1 MARRL
6 TRTLA
11 IVAIVSWIAGVWRA
25 AGIVRANTGH
35 GPDALFLWALIPL
48 GAAAGVLLLSWRRSL
63 VAVWLLA
70 GVCCSFVLIAAWG
83 LGPFFAWTALLLLL
97 AACMQTA
104 AVGAGWRALL
114 IPVWLVTAFTGTC
127 ALFVVIHQI
136 LMIGSNGRI
145 IEAPLL
151 IRGSWA
157 FVGLVAFLAI
167 ERAIERAAFDSVTRQ
182 KP

>member
-6 TRTLA
+6 SRTFA
-11 IVAIVSWIAGVWRA
+11 IVAVVSWILGAWRA
-25 AGIVRANTGH
+25 AGVVRANTGH
-35 GPDALFLWALIPL
+35 GPDALFLWTLIPL

-70 GVCCSFVLIAAWG
+70 GVCGSFVVIAAWS
-83 LGPFFAWTALLLLL
+83 LGPFFGWTALLLLL
-97 AACMQTA
+97 AASAQTV

-114 IPVWLVTAFTGTC
+114 IPVWLATAFTGTC

-136 LMIGSNGRI
+136 LMIGSHGRR

-151 IRGSWA
+151 IWGSWA
-157 FVGLVAFLAI
+157 FVGFAVILAI
-167 ERAIERAAFDSVTRQ
+167 ERAIERTVFDSVIRQ
-182 KP
+182 KR